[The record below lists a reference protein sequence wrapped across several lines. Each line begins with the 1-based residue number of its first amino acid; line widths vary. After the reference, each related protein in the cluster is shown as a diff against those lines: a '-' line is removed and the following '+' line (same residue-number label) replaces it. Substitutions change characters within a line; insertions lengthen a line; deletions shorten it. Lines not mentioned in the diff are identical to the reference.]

1 MVGGLDPTVHIFYK
15 TSKIV
20 YNISNIGEMY
30 GCIMRYC
37 TVFIVINSRINKPTR
52 QASVSLQMKPDHVG
66 FFNLPKT
73 MSAGP

>member
-1 MVGGLDPTVHIFYK
+1 
-15 TSKIV
+15 
-20 YNISNIGEMY
+20 MY

-73 MSAGP
+73 TSAGP

>member
-1 MVGGLDPTVHIFYK
+1 MVDTLYIAQNS
-15 TSKIV
+15 TSAF
-20 YNISNIGEMY
+20 

-52 QASVSLQMKPDHVG
+52 QASVSLQMKPEHVG

-73 MSAGP
+73 TSAGP